1 MKKEK
6 KMGHP
11 KVCIICNDNIGV
23 DVNGWDGGHNA
34 SPIKEGQCCENC
46 NRTKVIP
53 ERMRNFG
60 YSEDQIK
67 ELSHLVT

>member
-60 YSEDQIK
+60 DSEDQIK